1 MVVRLWGSE
10 MPRKFIASYTS
21 RIVRDLVC
29 GELLQS
35 QAITFHLDKPKTLRD
50 GIESP
55 IYIDKYK
62 TLSHPENWRDVVDAT
77 ICAIDADAFPLDFV
91 AAVASS
97 SAMLSQAV
105 AYRMGLPALV
115 VSEQDW
121 TMQEKDVSN
130 LVKGKKVVLI
140 EDSILTG
147 KSVLQAVN
155 RLREAGAIVSD
166 IVTLTSYELPE
177 MKKSMLDANLV
188 LHQVITLS
196 EIVNRAYETKILTQD
211 EQARVLHWIARE
223 Q

>member
-1 MVVRLWGSE
+1 
-10 MPRKFIASYTS
+10 MPRKFIASYQS

-29 GELLQS
+29 DELLQS
-35 QAITFHLDKPKTLRD
+35 QAITFHLDKPKTLRG

-55 IYIDKYK
+55 VYIDKYK
-62 TLSHPENWRDVVDAT
+62 PLSHPENWRDVVDAT
-77 ICAIDADAFPLDFV
+77 ICAIDAQAFPLDFV
-91 AAVASS
+91 AAIASS

-105 AYRMGLPALV
+105 AYRMGVPALV

-121 TMQEKDVSN
+121 TMREKDISN
-130 LVKGKKVVLI
+130 LVNGKKVVLV
-140 EDSILTG
+140 EDNILTG
-147 KSVLQAVN
+147 KLVLRAVN
-155 RLREAGAIVSD
+155 HLREAGATVSD

-177 MKKSMLDANLV
+177 MKKLMLDANLV

-211 EQARVLHWIARE
+211 EHARVLHWIARE